1 MAASNRSDSTG
12 TGITLENV
20 GNVVTELDRVKNL
33 QDSNAFLAQ
42 EVVSFIVSS
51 IEEAKS
57 ELNGGRPTSEVL
69 ESLRMKLSSAD
80 CREKAGTVQKA
91 YHAGLAKLRKTIE
104 KVCGPFYF
112 VCFGGF

>member
-20 GNVVTELDRVKNL
+20 GNVVTELNRVKKL
-33 QDSNAFLAQ
+33 QDSNARMAQ

-51 IEEAKS
+51 IEEAKR
-57 ELNGGRPTSEVL
+57 ELKGGTPTSVAL
-69 ESLRMKLSSAD
+69 ESLRMRLSDSGR
-80 CREKAGTVQKA
+80 REKAGTVQKA
-91 YHAGLAKLRKTIE
+91 YHAGLAKLRKTID

-112 VCFGGF
+112 VCF